1 MAKLYLEVYERHK
14 AAFLNDSFDFYGYF
28 DDVGGKSGLKDKLLD
43 GFTYEYIW
51 DEFFERSSITSQI
64 LSELGGKYLTV
75 SAERHM
81 KKMFKNLFE
90 VIDKTSDNQK

>member
-14 AAFLNDSFDFYGYF
+14 AAFLNDSFTY
-28 DDVGGKSGLKDKLLD
+28 DDYVEVGGKESLKKYLQD
-43 GFTYEYIW
+43 GNTYKYIW
-51 DEFFERSSITSQI
+51 DEFFKRSSITSQI